1 MKNFPKMSGLNITKV
16 RSDFPI
22 LHRKIRG
29 RELVYFDN
37 AATSQKPRQVI
48 EAITKYYET
57 YNANVHRGIHFLS
70 DEATN
75 KYEESREKVR
85 KFINASS
92 VSEIIFVRGTTEAIN
107 LVATSYGNSKIGEGD
122 EIIISALE
130 HHSNIVPWQI
140 LCERTGAKL
149 KVIPINDKGEILFE
163 EFEKLLTDRT
173 KLVSIMHIS
182 NALGTINPVKEII
195 AKAHSYNIPV
205 LIDGAQSTQHCKIDV
220 QESDCDFFAFSGHK
234 IFGPTGIG
242 VLYGKEKLI
251 EEMPPY
257 HGGGEMIE
265 TVTFEKTTYNKLP
278 YKFEAGTPDISGPI
292 GLASAIDYINK
303 IGIDNIADYEK
314 ELLEYGTS
322 ELMKI
327 EDLRIIGTAEKKASV
342 ISFLTGNIH
351 PYDIGTILDHQG
363 IAIRTGN
370 HCAEPLMR
378 RLGVPGTVRASF
390 AFYNTKEEIDTL
402 AEAIKKAKKM
412 LT

>member
-1 MKNFPKMSGLNITKV
+1 MAGLDVNKIRK
-16 RSDFPI
+16 DFPI

-29 RELVYFDN
+29 KELVYFDN
-37 AATSQKPRQVI
+37 AATSQKPKQVTD
-48 EAITKYYET
+48 AITNYYET
-57 YNANVHRGIHFLS
+57 YNANVHRGVHFLS

-75 KYEESREKVR
+75 KYEESRESVR

-92 VSEIIFVRGTTEAIN
+92 ISEIIFVRGTTEAIN
-107 LVATSYGNSKIGEGD
+107 LVATSYGNSKIGKGD
-122 EIIISALE
+122 EIIISTLE
-130 HHSNIVPWQI
+130 HHSNIVPWQM

-149 KVIPINDKGEILFE
+149 KIIPINDRGEILFD
-163 EFEKLLTDRT
+163 EFEKLITERT
-173 KLVSIMHIS
+173 KLVSIIHIS

-195 AKAHSYNIPV
+195 EAAHKFNIPV
-205 LIDGAQSTQHCKIDV
+205 LIDGAQSTQHCRIDV
-220 QESDCDFFAFSGHK
+220 QELDCDFFAFSGHK

-242 VLYGKEKLI
+242 VLYGKEKLL

-390 AFYNTKEEIDTL
+390 AFYNMKEEIDL
-402 AEAIKKAKKM
+402 LVKGIQKAKKM
-412 LT
+412 LI

>member
-1 MKNFPKMSGLNITKV
+1 MSALNITKV

-57 YNANVHRGIHFLS
+57 YNANIHRGVHFLS

-75 KYEESREKVR
+75 KYEESRESVR

-130 HHSNIVPWQI
+130 HHSNIVPWQM

-149 KVIPINDKGEILFE
+149 KVIPINDKGEILFD
-163 EFEKLLTDRT
+163 EFEKLLTERT
-173 KLVSIMHIS
+173 KIVSIMHIS
-182 NALGTINPVKEII
+182 NALGTINPIKEII
-195 AKAHSYNIPV
+195 ARAHSYNIPV

-220 QESDCDFFAFSGHK
+220 QELGCDFFAFSGHK

-242 VLYGKEKLI
+242 VLYGKEKLL

-390 AFYNTKEEIDTL
+390 AFYNTKEEIDL
-402 AEAIKKAKKM
+402 LVKGIQKAKKM

>member
-1 MKNFPKMSGLNITKV
+1 MTGLDVNKIRK
-16 RSDFPI
+16 DFPI

-29 RELVYFDN
+29 KELVYFDN
-37 AATSQKPRQVI
+37 AATSQKPKQVTD
-48 EAITKYYET
+48 AITNYYET
-57 YNANVHRGIHFLS
+57 YNANVHRGVHFLS

-75 KYEESREKVR
+75 KYEESRESVR

-107 LVATSYGNSKIGEGD
+107 LVATSYGNSKIGKGD
-122 EIIISALE
+122 EIIISTLE
-130 HHSNIVPWQI
+130 HHSNIVPWQM

-149 KVIPINDKGEILFE
+149 KVIPINDSGEILFD
-163 EFEKLLTDRT
+163 EFEKLITERT
-173 KLVSIMHIS
+173 KLVSIIHIS
-182 NALGTINPVKEII
+182 NALGTINPIKEII

-220 QESDCDFFAFSGHK
+220 QELGCDFFAFSGHK

-242 VLYGKEKLI
+242 VLYGKEKLL

-265 TVTFEKTTYNKLP
+265 TVTFEKTTYNRLP

-303 IGIDNIADYEK
+303 TGIDNITKYEN
-314 ELLEYGTS
+314 ELLEYGTT

-342 ISFLTGNIH
+342 ISFLTGDIH

-390 AFYNTKEEIDTL
+390 AFYNMKEEIDL
-402 AEAIKKAKKM
+402 LVKGIQKAKKM
-412 LT
+412 LI

>member
-1 MKNFPKMSGLNITKV
+1 MAGLDVNKIRK
-16 RSDFPI
+16 DFPI

-29 RELVYFDN
+29 KELVYFDN
-37 AATSQKPRQVI
+37 AATSQKPKQVTD
-48 EAITKYYET
+48 AITNYYET
-57 YNANVHRGIHFLS
+57 YNANVHRGVHFLS

-75 KYEESREKVR
+75 KYEESRESVR

-107 LVATSYGNSKIGEGD
+107 LVATSYGNSKTGKGD
-122 EIIISALE
+122 EIIISTLE
-130 HHSNIVPWQI
+130 HHSNIVPWQM

-149 KVIPINDKGEILFE
+149 KVIPINDRGEILFD
-163 EFEKLLTDRT
+163 EFEKLITERT
-173 KLVSIMHIS
+173 KLVSIIHIS
-182 NALGTINPVKEII
+182 NALGTINPIKEII

-220 QESDCDFFAFSGHK
+220 QELGCDFFAFSGHK

-242 VLYGKEKLI
+242 VLYGKEKLL

-265 TVTFEKTTYNKLP
+265 TVTFEKTTYNRLP

-303 IGIDNIADYEK
+303 TGIDNITKYEN
-314 ELLEYGTS
+314 ELLEYGTT